1 MPRNLVVL
9 STICL
14 TICIVSSANA
24 ECIDLKQKDTLSFEG
39 TLNYRIYPGPPNY
52 EDVRK
57 GDTPEPTY
65 ILKLDEPICATGD
78 EFVDQN
84 LKFDRIQIFPESGKA
99 AQVLWRDLRGFIGQ
113 RVLVAGTDLAAGTG
127 AFGRHTGHHHA
138 PLMLP
143 IARISAAF
151 DPTKSHGTSM
161 TTVQG
166 FYLALGAGNG
176 EEAAKFVIPE
186 KRSSGPLSAIAI
198 SNFYGNLVEPLTLID
213 VVPTRSDEYRVR
225 YTYVA
230 PARGRCDG
238 EALVRTNNVGGLNL
252 IGSIKAIS
260 GC

>member
-1 MPRNLVVL
+1 MPRKLVVVL
-9 STICL
+9 TICSTIC
-14 TICIVSSANA
+14 IASAANA
-24 ECIDLKQKDTLSFEG
+24 ACIDLKQKDPLSFQG
-39 TLNYRIYPGPPNY
+39 ILNYRIFPGPPNY

-78 EFVDQN
+78 EFVDPN
-84 LKFDRIQIFPESGKA
+84 TKFDRIQIFPESDKA
-99 AQVLWRDLRGFIGQ
+99 AQALWRDLRGFIGQ
-113 RVLVAGTDLAAGTG
+113 RVLVAGTG
-127 AFGRHTGHHHA
+127 AFGRQTGHHHA
-138 PLMLP
+138 HLMLP
-143 IARISAAF
+143 IVSISAAF

-166 FYLALGAGNG
+166 FYLALSAGNG
-176 EEAAKFVIPE
+176 EEAAKFVVPE

-198 SNFYGNLVEPLTLID
+198 SNFYSNLVEPLTLID
-213 VVPTRSDEYRVR
+213 VAPTRADEYRVR

-238 EALVRTNNVGGLNL
+238 EALVRTTKVGGLNL
-252 IGSIKAIS
+252 IESIKAIG